1 MIAPEANPTS
11 EKYKDAPR
19 VIHAVDIPTEG
30 DLLGL
35 AAVYS
40 YVLSI
45 VFISWALKGRMKNPR
60 KLVHILVG
68 GIVFFWW
75 SFDSKIIMA
84 GLAALPFVPILL
96 LACPGSPVAFLR
108 NGPLGARSSEG
119 HPYGLVFY
127 AVSWTTI
134 AYFLF
139 DDLYAASIAI
149 AAMSFGDGM
158 GEFIGRRYGRHAY
171 MPNRTIEGTLAVFLT
186 TAFATLAL
194 TWFYFD
200 VIGYEGSTVPALV
213 IPFALAV
220 AGLVSLLEALT
231 PGAVDNLVLPLVC
244 GGFLHIIG
252 V

>member
-1 MIAPEANPTS
+1 M
-11 EKYKDAPR
+11 DAPS
-19 VIHAVDIPTEG
+19 EG

-35 AAVYS
+35 VGVYG
-40 YVLSI
+40 YVLS
-45 VFISWALKGRMKNPR
+45 VVLVSWALKGRVRSPR

-75 SFDSKIIMA
+75 SFDTRLMMA

-96 LACPGSPVAFLR
+96 LACPGSPVSFLK
-108 NGPLGARSSEG
+108 NSPLGARSSEG

-127 AVSWTTI
+127 AISWTII

-158 GEFIGRRYGRHAY
+158 GEFVGRNYGRFAY
-171 MPNRTIEGTLAVFLT
+171 LPNRTLEGSLAVFLT
-186 TAFATLAL
+186 TTLSIVVL

-200 VIGYEGSTVPALV
+200 VIGYAGSTIPALV

-220 AGLVSLLEALT
+220 GGLVAFLEALT
-231 PGAVDNLVLPLVC
+231 PGSVDNLVLPLVC
-244 GGFLHIIG
+244 GGFLHIMG